1 MKILRPIEFEI
12 IRNAID
18 PDTRGICTSLHLTGM
33 RYAELQRFTEN
44 PDWLDSKFVFLQ
56 RGSMFKVKAKQR
68 QRAIRLSDMG
78 KTLLPE
84 LFKIPHTLPD
94 LPTLDIKS
102 RRPSKRILEGTPINN
117 KSFRKS
123 WESWPVFYYLD
134 KALQIALTQGHTIT
148 IQYEHNLNIPFE
160 EDDRKEMRK

>member
-18 PDTRGICTSLHLTGM
+18 PDTRRICASPHLTGM
-33 RYAELQRFTEN
+33 RYAELQRFKEN
-44 PDWLDSKFVFLQ
+44 PDWLDGKFVFLQ
-56 RGSMFKVKAKQR
+56 KWSMLKVKAKQR

-123 WESWPVFYYLD
+123 WESWPVFHYLD